1 VIDAATDSVTKRI
14 PGGKSPWGIAIS
26 K

>member
-1 VIDAATDSVTKRI
+1 MDASTNQVRKRI